1 MICCDIK
8 LNIVTR
14 LHFRPKS
21 GETINPF
28 DILHQKLISSSKKK
42 LFWSRR
48 TNKHNISRAVKL
60 SLGSTITN
68 TSLRTHQF
76 YFCLQRALGSTT
88 TRLKFQFRV
97 GALLKSPSNYLELIY
112 EIDFLLEL
120 LQYHDK
126 TFSFPRK
133 YPFFPW
139 VLLQNLNFLSKRIT
153 INNPIND

>member
-8 LNIVTR
+8 LNNVTR
-14 LHFRPKS
+14 LILGRNLVKLLILLISFIKNLFLRPKKS
-21 GETINPF
+21 KHFSEPEEQPQHF
-28 DILHQKLISSSKKK
+28 KSSK
-42 LFWSRR
+42 
-48 TNKHNISRAVKL
+48 TI
-60 SLGSTITN
+60 LGSTITN

-133 YPFFPW
+133 STFF
-139 VLLQNLNFLSKRIT
+139 LSFTAKLNFLSK
-153 INNPIND
+153 

>member
-1 MICCDIK
+1 MICCDTK
-8 LNIVTR
+8 LNIT
-14 LHFRPKS
+14 LHCYQNNFRPKS

-28 DILHQKLISSSKKK
+28 DIFYQKLFSSSKNTFLIKK
-42 LFWSRR
+42 
-48 TNKHNISRAVKL
+48 NKHNISRAVKHTV

-76 YFCLQRALGSTT
+76 QFCLRRAPGSTT

-97 GALLKSPSNYLELIY
+97 VSLLKSPSNYLELIY

-126 TFSFPRK
+126 TFSFPRRST
-133 YPFFPW
+133 F
-139 VLLQNLNFLSKRIT
+139 FLSFTAKFKFSQ
-153 INNPIND
+153 